1 MSFKMLSMSLGESI
15 VEPFLRPILE
25 TVIGGLSY
33 LTGAV
38 LVKVVTLGQ
47 VRLAP
52 LSTLQETNRT
62 PKGKWDWSIW
72 LHREGKRSAL
82 KADMVCVLGFVVWIA
97 GGVCTYQVAKGG
109 EPLDRPAVP
118 AVVG

>member
-1 MSFKMLSMSLGESI
+1 MWLVEI
-15 VEPFLRPILE
+15 VAELFLRTVLE

-38 LVKVVTLGQ
+38 LVKVMTVGQ
-47 VRLAP
+47 VDLAP

-72 LHREGKRSAL
+72 LHRQGKRSAL
-82 KADMVCVLGFVVWIA
+82 KADWVCVVGFLVWIVI
-97 GGVCTYQVAKGG
+97 GVCIYQATK
-109 EPLDRPAVP
+109 DRELLEKSAVP
-118 AVVG
+118 AVVK